1 MNEPKNIAAPA
12 DSIEELEEKVQ
23 AQACKKACM
32 TEAKK
37 DLRC

>member
-1 MNEPKNIAAPA
+1 MECGIGFL
-12 DSIEELEEKVQ
+12 EELEEKVQ